1 MAKKVYVNFNDP
13 RMGDLME
20 EYLIR
25 NPHLLDKKTK
35 RNAYEELQKKS
46 KTQPLTQEELQFIKF
61 FEEEIEAD
69 RIEAENKK
77 AEAQHK
83 QKIELQNPKNEVLP
97 KPNVQQSTSVFSM
110 QSKSY
115 EKIGEA
121 VKNSLIISTIL
132 LLLFMLWKLLKYK
145 KQSKNK

>member
-13 RMGDLME
+13 RMDALME

-35 RNAYEELQKKS
+35 RNAYESLQKKS
-46 KTQPLTQEELQFIKF
+46 KTQPLTQEELQFIKI

-97 KPNVQQSTSVFSM
+97 KPNVQQNTSVFSI

-145 KQSKNK
+145 KQNKNK